1 MDRNIMLK
9 KIENKNLPFIENI
22 LQDNYLVYE
31 DIKDDHIELFSVY
44 QNLEFIGIIGLE
56 QFGELGLLRSLVVF
70 EKYRKKGYGK
80 EICNCLLDYARNKNI
95 KEIYL
100 LTVTAKNFFEKIGF
114 NLVKRKHV
122 PEEIK
127 NTGEFSHLCPESA
140 ACMQICL

>member
-1 MDRNIMLK
+1 MDKNIMLK
-9 KIENKNLPFIENI
+9 KIEDKNSPFIENI

-31 DIKDDHIELFSVY
+31 DIKDEHIELFFVY
-44 QNLEFIGIIGLE
+44 QNFELIGIIGLE

-70 EKYRKKGYGK
+70 EKYRNKGYGK
-80 EICNCLLDYARNKNI
+80 NICYNLLDYAKNKQI

-122 PEEIK
+122 PDEIK
-127 NTGEFSHLCPESA
+127 NTSEFSLFCPNSA
-140 ACMQICL
+140 ACMKICL